1 MKGRTQMRGQVAALL
16 LGTIALPVGSAAAQ
30 HQGHQMPGQTTPPA
44 VQPNAQLVTA
54 CVQSQQEASA
64 VVDQASE
71 RLESAR
77 QTNNPADLRAAMDD
91 LQAALTR
98 MKTLLRACAS
108 LSAPTSEPHGGLPVP
123 SSAPAPAGVAP
134 KAPATADP
142 HAGHAMPAQP
152 AAPAAKPAAPAAPMD
167 HSKMPM
173 GGSESKAGAAKLPVT
188 PAERVMDPACQTADT
203 RTAPKATYQGKVYYF
218 CSTKDRDEFQK
229 DPAAYLKKR
238 PRG

>member
-1 MKGRTQMRGQVAALL
+1 MRGHVAALL
-16 LGTIALPVGSAAAQ
+16 FGAVALPVGSAAAQ

-44 VQPNAQLVTA
+44 VQRDAQLVAA
-54 CVQSQQEASA
+54 CVQSQQNASTVA
-64 VVDQASE
+64 DQASE

-108 LSAPTSEPHGGLPVP
+108 LSAPSAEPHGGHAVP
-123 SSAPAPAGVAP
+123 SSGPAPAGVTP
-134 KAPATADP
+134 KAPTPADP
-142 HAGHAMPAQP
+142 HAGHTMPAEP
-152 AAPAAKPAAPAAPMD
+152 AAPGAKPAAPAAPMD

-173 GGSESKAGAAKLPVT
+173 GGSESKAGEAKLPVT
-188 PAERVMDPACQTADT
+188 PAERVMDPACPTADT

-218 CSTKDRDEFQK
+218 CSTRDRDEFQK